1 MVSSMICVSLAEPS
15 VAACLAA
22 LKGLDFAEIR
32 MDMMKLMLEEIP
44 RLFSG
49 NRVLIATCRP
59 GGRSD
64 EERKRLLMRAIASR
78 ATFVDVEIESETT
91 YREEIV
97 ATARSCG
104 CRVIVSHHDY
114 ERTPERPALEACVS
128 ACFEAGADIA
138 KIACMVR
145 SDRENARLLAL
156 LDTDREIVVV
166 GMGKRG
172 RVTRILAPLLGSPF
186 TYASLSQGK
195 ETADGQID
203 RETLQELLG
212 TVTAKTG

>member
-32 MDMMKLMLEEIP
+32 MDMMKLTLEEIP
-44 RLFSG
+44 QLFSG
-49 NRVLIATCRP
+49 NRALIATCRP

-64 EERKRLLMRAIASR
+64 EERKRLLMRAIASG
-78 ATFVDVEIESETT
+78 ATFVDVEIESETA

-97 ATARSCG
+97 AKARSHS

-114 ERTPERPALEACVS
+114 EGTPGRSELEACVS

-138 KIACMVR
+138 KIACMIH
-145 SDRENARLLAL
+145 SDRESARLLAL
-156 LDTDREIVVV
+156 LDSDREIVVV
-166 GMGKRG
+166 GMGERG
-172 RVTRILAPLLGSPF
+172 RITRILAPLLGSPF

-203 RETLQELLG
+203 RKTLRELLR

>member
-64 EERKRLLMRAIASR
+64 EERKRLLMRAIASG
-78 ATFVDVEIESETT
+78 ATFVDVEIESETA

-97 ATARSCG
+97 AEARSCG

-128 ACFEAGADIA
+128 ACFKAGADIA
-138 KIACMVR
+138 KVACMVR

-166 GMGKRG
+166 GMGERG

-203 RETLQELLG
+203 RETLQELLR

>member
-1 MVSSMICVSLAEPS
+1 
-15 VAACLAA
+15 
-22 LKGLDFAEIR
+22 
-32 MDMMKLMLEEIP
+32 MDMMKLTLEEIS

-49 NRVLIATCRP
+49 NRTLIAACRP

-64 EERKRLLMRAIASR
+64 EERKRFLMRAIASG
-78 ATFVDVEIESETT
+78 AAFVDVEIESETT

-97 ATARSCG
+97 AEARSHG

-114 ERTPERPALEACVS
+114 ERTPGRSALEACVS

-138 KIACMVR
+138 KIACMVS

-156 LDTDREIVVV
+156 LDTHRKIVVV
-166 GMGKRG
+166 GMGEKG

-203 RETLQELLG
+203 KETLEELLR
-212 TVTAKTG
+212 TVAEGVFH

>member
-15 VAACLAA
+15 VASCLAA

-44 RLFSG
+44 RLFPG

-64 EERKRLLMRAIASR
+64 EERKRLLMRAIASG
-78 ATFVDVEIESETT
+78 ATFVDVEIESETA

-97 ATARSCG
+97 AEARSCG

-128 ACFEAGADIA
+128 ACFKAGADIA
-138 KIACMVR
+138 KVACMVR

-166 GMGKRG
+166 GMGERG

-203 RETLQELLG
+203 RETLQELLR

>member
-78 ATFVDVEIESETT
+78 ATFVDVEIESETA

-97 ATARSCG
+97 AKARSCG

-114 ERTPERPALEACVS
+114 ERTPERPVLEACVS

-203 RETLQELLG
+203 RETLQELLR

>member
-64 EERKRLLMRAIASR
+64 EERKRLLMRAIASG
-78 ATFVDVEIESETT
+78 ATFVDVEIESETA

-97 ATARSCG
+97 AEARSCG

-114 ERTPERPALEACVS
+114 ERTPERPVLEACVS

-166 GMGKRG
+166 GMGERG

-203 RETLQELLG
+203 RETLQELLR

>member
-64 EERKRLLMRAIASR
+64 EERKRLLMRAIASG
-78 ATFVDVEIESETT
+78 ATFVDVEIESETA

-97 ATARSCG
+97 AEARSCG

>member
-44 RLFSG
+44 RLFPG

-64 EERKRLLMRAIASR
+64 EERKRLLMRAIASG
-78 ATFVDVEIESETT
+78 ATFVDVEIESETA

-97 ATARSCG
+97 AEARSCG

-114 ERTPERPALEACVS
+114 ERTPERPVLEACVS

-166 GMGKRG
+166 GMGERG

-203 RETLQELLG
+203 RETLQELLR

>member
-1 MVSSMICVSLAEPS
+1 MGSSMICVSLAEPS
-15 VAACLAA
+15 LAACLAA

-32 MDMMKLMLEEIP
+32 LDMMKLMLEEIP

-49 NRVLIATCRP
+49 NRTLIATCRP

-64 EERKRLLMRAIASR
+64 EERKRLLTKAIASG
-78 ATFVDVEIESETT
+78 AAFVDVEIESETT

-97 ATARSCG
+97 AKARSHG

-138 KIACMVR
+138 KIACMIR
-145 SDRENARLLAL
+145 SDRESARLLAL

-166 GMGKRG
+166 GMGERG
-172 RVTRILAPLLGSPF
+172 KLTRILAPLLGSPF
-186 TYASLSQGK
+186 TYASLSQSK

-203 RETLQELLG
+203 RKTLRELLR

>member
-44 RLFSG
+44 RLFPG

-64 EERKRLLMRAIASR
+64 EERKRLLMRAIASG
-78 ATFVDVEIESETT
+78 ATFVDVEIESETA

-97 ATARSCG
+97 AEARSCG

-128 ACFEAGADIA
+128 ACFKAGADIA
-138 KIACMVR
+138 KVACMVR

-166 GMGKRG
+166 GMGERG

-203 RETLQELLG
+203 RETLQELLR

>member
-15 VAACLAA
+15 VPACRAL
-22 LKGLDFAEIR
+22 LKGLTFAEIR
-32 MDMMKLMLEEIP
+32 MDKMQLTP
-44 RLFSG
+44 NDVPGLFS
-49 NRVLIATCRP
+49 RARTVIATCRP
-59 GGRSD
+59 GGQSD
-64 EERKRLLMRAIASR
+64 EERKRLLMTAITSGA
-78 ATFVDVEIESETT
+78 AFVDVEIESGTA

-97 ATARSCG
+97 AEARSHG

-156 LDTDREIVVV
+156 LDTDRKIVVV
-166 GMGKRG
+166 GMGEKG
-172 RVTRILAPLLGSPF
+172 KLTRMLAPLLGSPF
-186 TYASLSQGK
+186 TYASLSEGK

-203 RETLQELLG
+203 RETLEELLRRI
-212 TVTAKTG
+212 TAKAG

>member
-15 VAACLAA
+15 VAACLTA
-22 LKGLDFAEIR
+22 LEGLAFAEIR
-32 MDMMKLMLEEIP
+32 MDAMHLTP
-44 RLFSG
+44 NDVPGLFSG
-49 NRVLIATCRP
+49 GRTLIATCRP

-64 EERKRLLMRAIASR
+64 EERKRLLACAIEAG
-78 ATFVDVEIESETT
+78 ATFVDIELESNVR

-97 ATARSCG
+97 ARARSRG

-128 ACFEAGADIA
+128 ACLEAGADIA
-138 KIACMVR
+138 KIACTVR

-166 GMGKRG
+166 GMGEKG
-172 RVTRILAPLLGSPF
+172 KLTRILAPLLGSPF
-186 TYASLSQGK
+186 TYASLSKGK

-203 RETLQELLG
+203 KDTLEELLR
-212 TVTAKTG
+212 TVVARTG

>member
-1 MVSSMICVSLAEPS
+1 MICVSLAEPS

-32 MDMMKLMLEEIP
+32 MDMMKLTLEEIP

-49 NRVLIATCRP
+49 NRALIATCRP

-64 EERKRLLMRAIASR
+64 EERKRLLMRAIASG

-97 ATARSCG
+97 ATARLCG

-156 LDTDREIVVV
+156 LDTDREVVVV
-166 GMGKRG
+166 GMGERG
-172 RVTRILAPLLGSPF
+172 KITRILAPLLGSPF

-203 RETLQELLG
+203 RETLEKLLR
-212 TVTAKTG
+212 TAAKVTG

>member
-64 EERKRLLMRAIASR
+64 EERKRLLMRAIASG
-78 ATFVDVEIESETT
+78 ATFVDVEIESETA

-97 ATARSCG
+97 AKARSCG

-166 GMGKRG
+166 GMGERG

-203 RETLQELLG
+203 RETLQELLR